1 MVSLRRRARTRRH
14 LQRRQAV
21 TVMTTDEKRR
31 CTAMGALAR
40 EKDTA
45 RCRLGAREVYGAQ
58 AAASSLSSAPVS
70 EHRLHEAEGR
80 PGNIDCMRPKVADQG
95 GVGLRREEHQE
106 PYHNHADNGTSGKPK
121 RRRSSSSTLP
131 GPLGGEGGDKPRMNH
146 NVKVTS
152 IS

>member
-1 MVSLRRRARTRRH
+1 
-14 LQRRQAV
+14 
-21 TVMTTDEKRR
+21 MTTDEKRR

-95 GVGLRREEHQE
+95 GVGLRREEH
-106 PYHNHADNGTSGKPK
+106 HATGRNGKACADEGTNLRQSHSPQAHVARLLLS
-121 RRRSSSSTLP
+121 RRRGTVTTVQHKHARLFVAGKSH
-131 GPLGGEGGDKPRMNH
+131 G
-146 NVKVTS
+146 VKAAAASMHGT
-152 IS
+152 